1 MWLAA
6 CFLARYSGRMTL
18 RRWHASL
25 TLRLFA
31 FALAYALAFAP
42 ALADAARGLTKAAHP
57 AGMAMCLT
65 SPDGSGPAQGDPSGL
80 HDECCLAG
88 CRLASPFMDA
98 PAAAIALPSRSA
110 SSHAI
115 EDGALSP
122 DPAPAARLR
131 PPATGPPA
139 CA

>member
-65 SPDGSGPAQGDPSGL
+65 SRMAPAGARRPSGL
-80 HDECCLAG
+80 HDECCLG
-88 CRLASPFMDA
+88 WLPPGITVHGRASRRNC
-98 PAAAIALPSRSA
+98 AAVAI
-110 SSHAI
+110 
-115 EDGALSP
+115 LSI
-122 DPAPAARLR
+122 
-131 PPATGPPA
+131 A
-139 CA
+139 CH